1 MNLNKLFSDSDK
13 NLIITS
19 KGQARRL
26 NIHSSYHLSSIYDHV
41 TPNPR
46 IEEIYRIHRLFSQK
60 QVKTII
66 AIGGGSVIDIAKITS
81 LVLNLDENL
90 IVGIVTGQ
98 EKTKQRN
105 QRLILIP
112 TVFGSGAEQTPFAV
126 CYLNAIKYSVV
137 SKSMM
142 ADSVFY
148 NWQFSKTIS
157 LENKIASVIDCFAQA
172 FESYTSNNATKESK
186 EYSTLAISLCNSF
199 AKDYIESKN
208 EQSASGI
215 TLASKY
221 SGKAIAIAKTTGAH
235 ALSYYLTIQHDI
247 KHGLAVGI
255 CLLFFIDIY
264 MSEDDTINNVN
275 ILKCIFHS
283 EANPS
288 KAVNQ
293 FFKSLG
299 FNPKKLAERILNEV
313 NIHDWVSQIN
323 LERLKNGPKI
333 NSNKINSESLESY
346 LTQLCNEKL

>member
-1 MNLNKLFSDSDK
+1 MNLNEFFFDSDQ

-26 NIHSSYHLSSIYDHV
+26 NIHSSYPLSNIYDDV
-41 TPNPR
+41 IPNPR
-46 IEEIYRIHRLFSQK
+46 IEEIYCIHRLFSQK
-60 QVKTII
+60 HIKTII

-81 LVLNLDENL
+81 LVLDLDENL
-90 IVGIVTGQ
+90 IQSVVTGV

-126 CYLNAIKYSVV
+126 CYLNTIKFSVV
-137 SKSMM
+137 SKLMM

-157 LENKIASVIDCFAQA
+157 IENKIASVIDCFAQA

-186 EYSTLAISLCNSF
+186 EYSVLAISLCTSF
-199 AKDYIESKN
+199 AKNYVESNN
-208 EQSASGI
+208 EQSALGI
-215 TLASKY
+215 MLASKY
-221 SGKAIAIAKTTGAH
+221 SGKAIAVAKTTGAH
-235 ALSYYLTIQHDI
+235 ALSYYLTIKHEI

-255 CLLFFIDIY
+255 CLLFFINIY
-264 MSEDDTINNVN
+264 MSEEETISNVE

-283 EANPS
+283 EDSPYNE
-288 KAVNQ
+288 VNN

-299 FNPKKLAERILNEV
+299 FNTKEISEKILHEVNLNE
-313 NIHDWVSQIN
+313 WARQIN

-333 NSNKINSESLESY
+333 DTNKISSRFLEFY
-346 LTQLCNEKL
+346 LNQLCND

>member
-1 MNLNKLFSDSDK
+1 MNLIEYFSDSNR

-26 NIHSSYHLSSIYDHV
+26 NIHSSYPLSNIYDDV
-41 TPNPR
+41 IPNPR

-60 QVKTII
+60 QIKTII

-81 LVLNLDENL
+81 LILDLNENL
-90 IVGIVTGQ
+90 IQSVVTGL
-98 EKTKQRN
+98 EKTKPRKHK
-105 QRLILIP
+105 LILIP

-137 SKSMM
+137 SKFMI

-157 LENKIASVIDCFAQA
+157 IENKIASVIDCFAQA

-186 EYSTLAISLCNSF
+186 EFSILAISLCTSF
-199 AKDYIESKN
+199 AKNYVESN
-208 EQSASGI
+208 DEQSALGI
-215 TLASKY
+215 MLASKY

-235 ALSYYLTIQHDI
+235 ALSYYLTIQHEI

-255 CLLFFIDIY
+255 CLLFFINIY
-264 MSEDDTINNVN
+264 MSEEENTSNVE
-275 ILKCIFHS
+275 ILKSLFQS
-283 EANPS
+283 EGNPYNEV
-288 KAVNQ
+288 KN
-293 FFKSLG
+293 FFISLG
-299 FNPKKLAERILNEV
+299 FNTKEISERILNEV
-313 NIHDWVSQIN
+313 NLNEWARQIN

-333 NSNKINSESLESY
+333 DTDKISSEFLASY
-346 LTQLCNEKL
+346 LNQLCND